1 MRVITFKAPNELVE
15 QMDYYARLLGI
26 TRSELIRAA
35 IESFLKGKIEPP
47 KIEGHYRTE
56 IILIE

>member
-1 MRVITFKAPNELVE
+1 MRVVTFKAPEDLVE
-15 QMDYYARLLGI
+15 QMDHYAMRHGI
-26 TRSELIRAA
+26 TRSELIRVA
-35 IESFLKGKIEPP
+35 IESYLKGKIEPP